1 MKTTCTSYFVD
12 PNLLK
17 KGVPVESLEKTQ
29 EIELDHTY
37 EALLS
42 PNEAGAKKNKEEAK
56 RWMKA
61 ICNAH
66 KSPPKQEK
74 E

>member
-12 PNLLK
+12 PTLLK
-17 KGVPVESLEKTQ
+17 KGVPVEALEKTQ
-29 EIELDHTY
+29 EMELDHTY

-42 PNEAGAKKNKEEAK
+42 THEAGAKENKKKA
-56 RWMKA
+56 RNWMKA

-66 KSPPKQEK
+66 KSPPKDG
-74 E
+74 